1 MKRKLPRPPGFT
13 RLWFGLTAHERL
25 YIAVVLLIALIGL
38 FARHAHLKKERAEP
52 FDPAEL
58 EQKGY

>member
-1 MKRKLPRPPGFT
+1 MSGKLAQPPGFV
-13 RLWFGLTAHERL
+13 RLWFGLTASERL

-38 FARHAHLKKERAEP
+38 AARYAHLKKERSEP

-58 EQKGY
+58 EQKEY

>member
-1 MKRKLPRPPGFT
+1 MSRKIVQAPGFV
-13 RLWFGLTAHERL
+13 RLWFGLTANERL

-38 FARHAHLKKERAEP
+38 FARHAHLKRERAVP

-58 EQKGY
+58 EQRGY